1 MKKSLVLAM
10 AMALGVTAS
19 AYAANP
25 FSDVPAGHWAY
36 DSINKLAAAG
46 VIEGYGDS
54 TFGGDKLMTRYEMA
68 QIVAKAMAKGA
79 NVDKLAAEF
88 ADELDNLGVRV
99 ANLEKKA
106 DNVKVTGELRYKY
119 MSKKKMLMMQTAT
132 ANLLRMICVPVFGLM
147 VKSMMTGPT
156 PA

>member
-36 DSINKLAAAG
+36 DSISKLAMYRPVTG
-46 VIEGYGDS
+46 
-54 TFGGDKLMTRYEMA
+54 LMTA
-68 QIVAKAMAKGA
+68 SA
-79 NVDKLAAEF
+79 NWQL
-88 ADELDNLGVRV
+88 
-99 ANLEKKA
+99 
-106 DNVKVTGELRYKY
+106 
-119 MSKKKMLMMQTAT
+119 
-132 ANLLRMICVPVFGLM
+132 
-147 VKSMMTGPT
+147 